1 MNNKLELHRF
11 ILRTPR
17 VHCVVSLTLRNIL
30 LFAHTGT
37 FASVCVCAVIMGFN
51 IALSSDQTDNKRKF
65 WVILDQV
72 GGKQD
77 VFYTFLVGVKVS
89 EVVQGFLH

>member
-1 MNNKLELHRF
+1 M
-11 ILRTPR
+11 
-17 VHCVVSLTLRNIL
+17 HCVVSLTLRNIL
-30 LFAHTGT
+30 LFAHRGT

-51 IALSSDQTDNKRKF
+51 IALSSGQTDNERKF

-77 VFYTFLVGVKVS
+77 VFDTFLVGVSFRSGPRVS
-89 EVVQGFLH
+89 SLIIRRESLH